1 MTYIPLA
8 HGFSCV
14 RYRGSLLCSSDL
26 VRICLNISLPS
37 FSSSLPLAII
47 LLADNFTSKLNFACV
62 ELLFFYGTHTHN
74 LLTSVFW
81 SLNLLHFSWWE
92 SPLNPMSVFLWC
104 GHFILW
110 IPLNIIAEYNIR
122 ICSTLSQEA
131 AFSMEFTVFFRKEKK
146 KKAQNQKWYVKAKA
160 WGELVNVG
168 LWGKAW
174 RFHVLLVNEDTHV
187 FISVFLKSWAR
198 IKPWLP
204 IWHHGIHSHFLS
216 SSVTSALCSSSDAG
230 LFVKPSKWPTSHHGC
245 HSPPHLLTAQAG
257 GSNLSRNC
265 PTQTPFSCQLDPDIL
280 WKASYRGTFH
290 LAQAYKSGH
299 GAIPLQGR
307 TTYPHT
313 GSEFLHCLT
322 PVFPSPLKLGL
333 SLIKGPLSI
342 FLHPDATLFKSGS
355 S

>member
-1 MTYIPLA
+1 MAISFFEFLLILLQNIISEFVLLSPRKQP
-8 HGFSCV
+8 FPWN
-14 RYRGSLLCSSDL
+14 SL
-26 VRICLNISLPS
+26 
-37 FSSSLPLAII
+37 SSS
-47 LLADNFTSKLNFACV
+47 
-62 ELLFFYGTHTHN
+62 
-74 LLTSVFW
+74 
-81 SLNLLHFSWWE
+81 
-92 SPLNPMSVFLWC
+92 
-104 GHFILW
+104 
-110 IPLNIIAEYNIR
+110 
-122 ICSTLSQEA
+122 
-131 AFSMEFTVFFRKEKK
+131 EKK
-146 KKAQNQKWYVKAKA
+146 KKTQNQKWYVKAKA

-174 RFHVLLVNEDTHV
+174 RFHVLLVNEVWEDTHV

-290 LAQAYKSGH
+290 LAQAYKPGH

>member
-62 ELLFFYGTHTHN
+62 ELLFFYGTHTHD

-110 IPLNIIAEYNIR
+110 IPLNIVAEYNIR

-131 AFSMEFTVFFRKEKK
+131 AFSMELTVFFRKEK

-160 WGELVNVG
+160 WGELVSVG

-174 RFHVLLVNEDTHV
+174 RFHVLLVNEVWEDTHV

-204 IWHHGIHSHFLS
+204 IWSHGIHSHFLF
-216 SSVTSALCSSSDAG
+216 SSVTSDLLSV
-230 LFVKPSKWPTSHHGC
+230 LPQMLVYLLN
-245 HSPPHLLTAQAG
+245 HLNDQ
-257 GSNLSRNC
+257 
-265 PTQTPFSCQLDPDIL
+265 
-280 WKASYRGTFH
+280 
-290 LAQAYKSGH
+290 
-299 GAIPLQGR
+299 PLIMAV
-307 TTYPHT
+307 TLPHT
-313 GSEFLHCLT
+313 FLL
-322 PVFPSPLKLGL
+322 LKLVAQIWAVIVLHRHHSHASWILMSCGRHPTGAPFTLLRLISLVMEL
-333 SLIKGPLSI
+333 SLCKEGQPTFTQVLSSYTAWPLF
-342 FLHPDATLFKSGS
+342 FLVPWS
-355 S
+355 